1 MRTTLDLDDD
11 LLAAA
16 KPLARQRG
24 VSLGRLISELAQQSL
39 GTKAK
44 GRMRNGVMVMEREPG
59 APIPTLELINRLRDE
74 D

>member
-1 MRTTLDLDDD
+1 MRTTLDLDDE

-16 KPLARQRG
+16 KPLAKERG

-39 GTKAK
+39 QTKSK
-44 GRMRNGVMVMEREPG
+44 GRMRNGFRLLEREPG